1 MCVSVCLLHPCRAHT
16 RTEHMCSGN
25 STHHHRASPPFRA
38 SSSFRAPHPE
48 ATSVPELHVPARAAP
63 LHSPPRPGRPLRLPP
78 PCAQI
83 PPGRPCSSFPCLRAL
98 LHPPTAPWPRG
109 SSSVTRGGDG
119 RGRVSLRGRGGPA
132 PQWPP
137 LASAGRPRKAP
148 QRWFPRGGREGPA
161 LCVCPGP
168 VALVPGAGLA
178 SRGGHRAL
186 RPCPP
191 PEGRLLPS
199 RTARLRCSPSPRLT
213 HS

>member
-1 MCVSVCLLHPCRAHT
+1 
-16 RTEHMCSGN
+16 MCSGN

-119 RGRVSLRGRGGPA
+119 RGRVSLRGRGGACPA
-132 PQWPP
+132 MAAARLGGAAPEG
-137 LASAGRPRKAP
+137 ASALVPARGPGRA
-148 QRWFPRGGREGPA
+148 GA
-161 LCVCPGP
+161 LCVPRARGPRSRCRARFPGRP
-168 VALVPGAGLA
+168 SGPEAVPSA
-178 SRGGHRAL
+178 
-186 RPCPP
+186 
-191 PEGRLLPS
+191 
-199 RTARLRCSPSPRLT
+199 
-213 HS
+213 